1 VKGRAFDRPRIG
13 RRLIILIAAVL
24 LASCATLVNSR
35 FAGTLLQGAMD
46 FEADTA
52 GITGTILDRTAN
64 LLTVEDDR
72 TSTVYCLS
80 VTLAASTDL
89 LPGVRIRATGKFE
102 AGILRPRVLLPI
114 GGSPWPAGVEA
125 RQETPRVSHV
135 LILMQENHSFD
146 NYFGSFPGTDG
157 PAADFATEGY
167 ARFHM
172 ISAISSNLPHSAAAA
187 QAAMNGGKMDHF
199 VAAEGSPETLGYYDS
214 RDIPNYWAYAKRF
227 ALADRF
233 FSSFAGPTL
242 PNHLFAV
249 AAQSPGVEE
258 NISRPPEAGFRFTSM
273 PDVLEKAGVPWKC
286 YVGQKN
292 PRRFDALNPLAGFP
306 SLVRGSGTSR
316 LVSSGELFRDL
327 RSGTL
332 PSVAWI
338 FPSAEECEH
347 PLTDVRIGMWYV
359 TAVINALMKSSSWQN
374 TVLVVTWD
382 EYGGFFDHV
391 APPTRNGIMLGPR
404 VPALIV
410 SPWARPGFVD
420 HTEHDFTSILR
431 YVEDLFGVSPLTKWD
446 GGAQSIGSMLDSS
459 PHPEPLLIPGA

>member
-1 VKGRAFDRPRIG
+1 VRGSAPERLRMG
-13 RRLIILIAAVL
+13 RRLIIPIAAVL

-35 FAGTLLQGAMD
+35 FAGALLESARSL
-46 FEADTA
+46 EADTA
-52 GITGTILDRTAN
+52 GVTGTILDRTGD
-64 LLTVEDDR
+64 LLTVDDDR
-72 TSTVYCLS
+72 TETIYC
-80 VTLAASTDL
+80 VTASPAPSPGL
-89 LPGVRIRATGKFE
+89 LPGVRVNATGRFE
-102 AGILRPRVLLPI
+102 AGILAARSLRPI
-114 GGSPWPAGVEA
+114 GGSPWPAASAAPPSATGV
-125 RQETPRVSHV
+125 THV

-146 NYFGSFPGTDG
+146 NYFGAFPGADG
-157 PAADFATEGY
+157 LPPGLSVEGY
-167 ARFHM
+167 SPSHLPFAVSRNF
-172 ISAISSNLPHSAAAA
+172 PHSAAAVR
-187 QAAMNGGKMDHF
+187 AAVNGGRMDRF
-199 VAAEGSPETLGYYDS
+199 VAVEGSPETLGYYDE
-214 RDIPNYWAYAKRF
+214 RDIPNYWSYARRF

-249 AAQSPGVEE
+249 AARSPGVDR
-258 NISRPPEAGFRFTSM
+258 NLSRPPAGGFDFPSL
-273 PDVLEKAGVPWKC
+273 PDALEKAGISWKC
-286 YVGQKN
+286 YVGEKEARQ
-292 PRRFDALNPLAGFP
+292 FDPLNPLAGFP
-306 SLVRGSGTSR
+306 SLLPR
-316 LVSSGELFRDL
+316 LVPSGELFKDL

-332 PSVAWI
+332 PSVAWV
-338 FPSAEECEH
+338 FPSMEESEH

-391 APPTRNGIMLGPR
+391 APPTRDGTMLGPR
-404 VPALIV
+404 VPALVV

-446 GGAQSIGSMLDSS
+446 GGAESIGSMLDSS